1 MFKLLIE
8 GEATSMM
15 LHTGYYSFK
24 LLLHLSNKN
33 VIFGKAFVNPVL

>member
-15 LHTGYYSFK
+15 LHSGYYSFK

-33 VIFGKAFVNPVL
+33 VISGQVFVNPVL